1 MGAVATR
8 PSPRGGRSGNRSRSS
23 SRSRSR
29 RSGGVFDGARA
40 FFSEHLGRQADD
52 VWGLI
57 LIVVGL
63 LAGLGIFFDL
73 TGPFGRFL
81 RRVTGA
87 VLGQG
92 RFFVPFMM
100 IGVGWV
106 LVRGRGYRE
115 PMRVL
120 IGWLFLMGAATG
132 VMHLGEGSPAWGA
145 PVSVLRNGGGYLG
158 AVVGGP
164 LIRLTGRWGA
174 GIVLGTIMLLGA
186 LIIMRIRV
194 RDAFNHTADTAR
206 PVGAAARRGLASLFT
221 LGPDDADYD
230 DDYDHEDDDG
240 RVVDLVEVERL
251 RSSRRREPIK
261 LGVGLRALTGGGA
274 SRDSDLAAEVA
285 ARSRVGVLNRPI
297 DDDGSGGSG
306 GLGSGGSSSG
316 GSSSGVAIDLTDGG
330 GRRRVIPETRVPRT
344 DGPVR
349 LGVGAL
355 FGKGR
360 GALESSGA
368 GKSSSG
374 SGSGSDL
381 NDNHD
386 DLDDDFD
393 DDLGGD
399 LDLRWADDDLDDD
412 DDGDHDDGDGDGDP
426 VTALGSR
433 TDADPTDPMG
443 VGGAGTASNGEGKP
457 PRKRTVLWKEAQPAA
472 TAAALP
478 GLDRMVP
485 DEPIWKLPSYS
496 MLKKGKK
503 VEIDKRAVESVGRV
517 LEEALASH
525 GVETRLCGMTV
536 GPTVT
541 RYELELGPGVK
552 VAKVTALHKDIAYAM
567 ATADVR
573 ILAPI
578 PGKSAIGVEV
588 PNRQRQLVAVADVL
602 ISDEAKALKAPLGV
616 AIGRDIDG
624 KAVMVDLAKMPHVLV
639 AGTTGSGKSSCIN
652 GLLTSILMRATPDE
666 VRMILIDPKM
676 VELSQYN
683 GLPHLLTQVV
693 TNPKKAASAL
703 AWAVEEMERRYE
715 LLANL
720 RFRDIGGYN
729 TAVEKG
735 DLDDPYAGD
744 PAGGLGLPPAPKYQ
758 KLSLI
763 LVVVDELADLMMVA
777 GKEVEDSIVRIAQ
790 KARAVGI
797 HLVIAT
803 QRPSVNVITGLIK
816 ANVPSRFAFAVSSLT
831 DSRVILDQPGAERLI
846 GQGDMLMVTVS
857 SNVAVR
863 VQGNFVS
870 EEEIRKVVDF
880 WVRQTPSVA
889 KGKGG
894 KAGSSGMQ
902 VPELDDPTN
911 DRGVKEYETG
921 FVGFSDIP
929 GADEDA
935 MSLVSRGG
943 VPAFHTPGSVNSPG
957 SNMAPPSSLRFPS
970 SSTASAASI
979 NFGAS
984 DELVP
989 NRPPDTDDADGDELL
1004 EQAIDLVVR
1013 SQLGSTSM
1021 LQRKLRVGFSRAG
1034 RIMDLL
1040 EQQNIV
1046 GPSVG
1051 SKPREVKMSVEE
1063 LNRRQGRG

>member
-1 MGAVATR
+1 MLD
-8 PSPRGGRSGNRSRSS
+8 RS
-23 SRSRSR
+23 
-29 RSGGVFDGARA
+29 RA
-40 FFSEHLGRQADD
+40 FFAEHLGRQADD
-52 VWGLI
+52 VWGLM

-81 RRVTGA
+81 KKVTGA
-87 VLGQG
+87 LLGQG

-100 IGVGWV
+100 IWIGWV

-115 PMRVL
+115 PIRVF
-120 IGWLFLMGAATG
+120 IGWMFLLGAATG
-132 VMHLGEGSPAWGA
+132 VMHLGEGA
-145 PVSVLRNGGGYLG
+145 PPISSTSAVLRKGGGYFG
-158 AVVGGP
+158 AVLGSP
-164 LIRLTGRWGA
+164 LVKLTGKWGA
-174 GIVLGTIMLLGA
+174 AIVLGTIMFLGA
-186 LIIMRIRV
+186 LIILRITV
-194 RDAFNHTADTAR
+194 RDAFNRTAETAR
-206 PVGAAARRGLASLFT
+206 PVGHAARRGLTSLFT
-221 LGPDDADYD
+221 LGPDDAAY
-230 DDYDHEDDDG
+230 EDGEDEEDG
-240 RVVDLVEVERL
+240 PSTRTQSWRRDPVRLGVDLRGV
-251 RSSRRREPIK
+251 RS
-261 LGVGLRALTGGGA
+261 GAVGDDAEDGSSGG
-274 SRDSDLAAEVA
+274 
-285 ARSRVGVLNRPI
+285 RSRVGVLNRPL
-297 DDDGSGGSG
+297 DDEDDRE
-306 GLGSGGSSSG
+306 
-316 GSSSGVAIDLTDGG
+316 AIDLTNETGS
-330 GRRRVIPETRVPRT
+330 GRRRLIPDALAARG
-344 DGPVR
+344 DAPVR
-349 LGVGAL
+349 LGVSGLGVSGLGASGRGVGAL
-355 FGKGR
+355 FGRKG
-360 GALESSGA
+360 
-368 GKSSSG
+368 
-374 SGSGSDL
+374 
-381 NDNHD
+381 
-386 DLDDDFD
+386 
-393 DDLGGD
+393 
-399 LDLRWADDDLDDD
+399 ADDDLHDVDLTD
-412 DDGDHDDGDGDGDP
+412 TDLTDTDLDNADLDESGFPGD
-426 VTALGSR
+426 L
-433 TDADPTDPMG
+433 DPTDPIG
-443 VGGAGTASNGEGKP
+443 IGGAAAATGAAVDEAGGPKA
-457 PRKRTVLWKEAQPAA
+457 PRKRAALWKEQQPTA
-472 TAAALP
+472 TPAVLP
-478 GLDRMVP
+478 GLDRGAP
-485 DEPIWKLPSYS
+485 PEPIWKLPSYS

-503 VEIDKRAVESVGRV
+503 VEVDKRAVESLGRV

-602 ISDEAKALKAPLGV
+602 NSDEARALKAPLGV

-652 GLLTSILMRATPDE
+652 SLLCSILMRATPDE
-666 VRMILIDPKM
+666 VRLILIDPKM

-729 TAVEKG
+729 AAIDKG
-735 DLDDPYAGD
+735 ELDDPYADD

-758 KLSLI
+758 RLSVI

-857 SNVAVR
+857 SNVAIR

-870 EEEIRKVVDF
+870 EEEIRKVVNF
-880 WVRQTPSVA
+880 WVKQTPVIG
-889 KGKGG
+889 KGKTM
-894 KAGSSGMQ
+894 AASGMP
-902 VPELDDPTN
+902 VPELDDPAN
-911 DRGVKEYETG
+911 DRSVKEYESG

-929 GADEDA
+929 GGDEDA
-935 MSLVSRGG
+935 MSLVTRGG
-943 VPAFHTPGSVNSPG
+943 VPAFHSPG
-957 SNMAPPSSLRFPS
+957 SSPPPSTP
-970 SSTASAASI
+970 TAASI
-979 NFGAS
+979 SFGAS

-989 NRPPDTDDADGDELL
+989 NRPAEADGDDSDELL

-1040 EQQNIV
+1040 ETANIV

>member
-1 MGAVATR
+1 MASR
-8 PSPRGGRSGNRSRSS
+8 PSPRGGAKSGNRSRPS
-23 SRSRSR
+23 SRSR
-29 RSGGVFDGARA
+29 RSSGGLVDRSRA

-57 LIVVGL
+57 LIVIGL

-73 TGPFGRFL
+73 TGPFGRL
-81 RRVTGA
+81 LKRSMGA
-87 VLGQG
+87 LLGQG
-92 RFFVPFMM
+92 RFFVPVML
-100 IGVGWV
+100 IGLGWV

-120 IGWLFLMGAATG
+120 IGWLFLLSAAAG
-132 VMHLGEGSPAWGA
+132 VMHLGEGAPPWGSPL
-145 PVSVLRNGGGYLG
+145 SRLRNGGGYVG
-158 AVVGGP
+158 ALVGTP
-164 LIRLTGRWGA
+164 LVRLTGKWGA
-174 GIVLGTIMLLGA
+174 AIVLGTIMFLGA
-186 LIIMRIRV
+186 LIILRIRV
-194 RDAFNHTADTAR
+194 RDAFNRTAETAR
-206 PVGAAARRGLASLFT
+206 PVGHAARRGLTSLFT
-221 LGPDDADYD
+221 LGPDDAAYED
-230 DDYDHEDDDG
+230 EDDED
-240 RVVDLVEVERL
+240 VVLA
-251 RSSRRREPIK
+251 SRRRDPVR
-261 LGVGLRALTGGGA
+261 LGVDLRSGRGGVGGVDGEEA
-274 SRDSDLAAEVA
+274 TSS
-285 ARSRVGVLNRPI
+285 RSRVGVLNRPL
-297 DDDGSGGSG
+297 DDEDAGES
-306 GLGSGGSSSG
+306 
-316 GSSSGVAIDLTDGG
+316 IDLTDEGSS
-330 GRRRVIPETRVPRT
+330 RRRLFTDART
-344 DGPVR
+344 ARGDAPVR
-349 LGVGAL
+349 LGVGSL
-355 FGKGR
+355 FGRKGT
-360 GALESSGA
+360 GGA
-368 GKSSSG
+368 GDDDEEFEDDELDDFS
-374 SGSGSDL
+374 
-381 NDNHD
+381 
-386 DLDDDFD
+386 DLDDV
-393 DDLGGD
+393 D
-399 LDLRWADDDLDDD
+399 LDEVDVDDELDEDAAGGRAASDAAADL
-412 DDGDHDDGDGDGDP
+412 
-426 VTALGSR
+426 
-433 TDADPTDPMG
+433 DPTDPVG
-443 VGGAGTASNGEGKP
+443 VGGPGVATPKV
-457 PRKRTVLWKEAQPAA
+457 PRKRAALWKEQQPTA
-472 TAAALP
+472 TSAPLP
-478 GLDRMVP
+478 GLDRLP
-485 DEPIWKLPSYS
+485 PEPVWKLPSFS

-503 VEIDKRAVESVGRV
+503 VEIDKRAVESLGRV

-602 ISDEAKALKAPLGV
+602 GSDEAKALKAPLGV

-652 GLLTSILMRATPDE
+652 SLLCSILMRATPDE

-729 TAVEKG
+729 AAIDKG
-735 DLDDPYAGD
+735 DLDDPYADD

-758 KLSLI
+758 RLSVI

-857 SNVAVR
+857 SNIAIR

-870 EEEIRKVVDF
+870 EEEIRKVVNF
-880 WVRQTPSVA
+880 WVRQTPVIG
-889 KGKGG
+889 KGKTM
-894 KAGSSGMQ
+894 AGSAMP
-902 VPELDDPTN
+902 VPELDDPAN
-911 DRGVKEYETG
+911 DRSVKEYESG

-929 GADEDA
+929 GVDEDA
-935 MSLVSRGG
+935 MSLVARGG
-943 VPAFHTPGSVNSPG
+943 VPAFHTPGSPQGGPG
-957 SNMAPPSSLRFPS
+957 SS
-970 SSTASAASI
+970 SAAAIS
-979 NFGAS
+979 FGAS

-989 NRPPDTDDADGDELL
+989 NRPSESSDEDSDDLL

-1040 EQQNIV
+1040 ETANIV

-1051 SKPREVKMSVEE
+1051 SKPREVRMSVEE